1 MIGPRHQDDRGK
13 PVRLLAL
20 GSHAQDRGGWKNFGI
35 DVWRRFR
42 KGNGTMAI
50 GAGVALIGILIAA
63 WVMKRDVLPLMFFSP
78 VGSTLVLLVA
88 VTVLGVGH
96 AWRQWPLWVRE
107 THLRHSVCPA
117 CGYGLL
123 GQMVHQ
129 DGCVVCPECASAW
142 NVADEQV
149 TNAERSIV
157 VVEEDSAVRDQFSEI
172 SSPPISTLDTTGEA
186 NS

>member
-20 GSHAQDRGGWKNFGI
+20 GSHAPDGGGWKHFTGE
-35 DVWRRFR
+35 VWRRFR
-42 KGNGTMAI
+42 QGNGAIAI
-50 GAGVALIGILIAA
+50 GAGVALVGILIAA
-63 WVMKRDVLPLMFFSP
+63 WLMKRDVLPLMFFSP

-88 VTVLGVGH
+88 VTALGVGH

-123 GQMVHQ
+123 GQMAQ
-129 DGCVVCPECASAW
+129 PDGCVVCPECASAW
-142 NVADEQV
+142 NVADEQA
-149 TNAERSIV
+149 THADRSIV
-157 VVEEDSAVRDQFSEI
+157 VVQEDRSTVVQSSEK
-172 SSPPISTLDTTGEA
+172 SSPPIRTLEIRGEA